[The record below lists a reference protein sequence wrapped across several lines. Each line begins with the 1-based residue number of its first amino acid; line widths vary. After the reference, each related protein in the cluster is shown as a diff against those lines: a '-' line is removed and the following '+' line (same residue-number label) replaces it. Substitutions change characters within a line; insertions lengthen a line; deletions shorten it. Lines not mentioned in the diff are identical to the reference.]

1 MTRNGLR
8 RRVARAERD
17 AGRTDLQFPVAEQT
31 TSTSDA
37 GILAGEM
44 AAAFGQLIDGLKEH
58 YKASALEATAKAD
71 ELCADADAFQR
82 ALHCPPDQ
90 VSWIDLL
97 NLEESDPAL
106 ALRRWEEV
114 KGEARAELRS
124 GHRAARALE
133 SYGNGCW
140 GRAQFLAVRAELV
153 EAWRPRDAQE
163 LQLIDQ
169 MAQFQT
175 LMERWQGTV
184 NAYTEIM
191 GTNGAARY
199 KRDVELPRVRDAEA
213 VEGAARMVERFQ
225 RLYLRALQ
233 ALQAL
238 QVRRRAV
245 PPVVIG
251 RAEQV
256 NVAAQQINVGG
267 RG

>member
-1 MTRNGLR
+1 L
-8 RRVARAERD
+8 AD
-17 AGRTDLQFPVAEQT
+17 QT
-31 TSTSDA
+31 TSTADA

-71 ELCADADAFQR
+71 ELCSDADGFQR

-90 VSWIDLL
+90 VSWLDLL

-114 KGEARAELRS
+114 KAEARAELRS

-133 SYGNGCW
+133 SYDKCCW
-140 GRAQFLAVRAELV
+140 GRAQFLAVRAELIA
-153 EAWRPRDAQE
+153 AWRPRDAQE

-169 MAQFQT
+169 MAQFQA
-175 LMERWQGTV
+175 LLERWQGTV
-184 NAYTEIM
+184 NAYTGIM
-191 GTNGAARY
+191 GTNGAGRS
-199 KRDVELPRVRDAEA
+199 KREVDLPRVRDAEA

-225 RLYLRALQ
+225 GLYLRALK
-233 ALQAL
+233 AL
-238 QVRRRAV
+238 QVRRRAG
-245 PPVVIG
+245 PPVVIR
-251 RAEQV
+251 RAGQV

-267 RG
+267 GG